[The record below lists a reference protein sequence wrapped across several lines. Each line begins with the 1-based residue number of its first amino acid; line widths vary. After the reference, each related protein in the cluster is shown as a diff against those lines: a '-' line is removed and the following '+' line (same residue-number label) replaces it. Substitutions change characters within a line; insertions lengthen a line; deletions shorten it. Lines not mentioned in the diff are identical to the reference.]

1 MVMKVNEGHVKQL
14 PDMRDGKRM
23 CVISLLEAFYRTPQ
37 TRTEPPVPPQKA
49 P

>member
-1 MVMKVNEGHVKQL
+1 MVMKVNEGPVKQR
-14 PDMRDGKRM
+14 PDMRGGKRM

-37 TRTEPPVPPQKA
+37 TRAERARPPQKA